1 MQTFLNPQGHAST
14 KIRLNGISKTV
25 ELDCMI
31 DTGFSGGI
39 SLPRELQVELDFL
52 EIYKSTWEL
61 ADGSQV
67 ESEIYAGKIET
78 PEGVKEIAVIFSN
91 GREGLV
97 GIEFLRG
104 KKFVL
109 DLKKNETELS

>member
-1 MQTFLNPQGHAST
+1 
-14 KIRLNGISKTV
+14 
-25 ELDCMI
+25 MI

-39 SLPRELQVELDFL
+39 SIPRQLQKELDFP

-67 ESEIYAGKIET
+67 ESEIYAG
-78 PEGVKEIAVIFSN
+78 EIDTGRGTKKTAVIFSD

-109 DLKKNETELS
+109 DLKKNEIELS